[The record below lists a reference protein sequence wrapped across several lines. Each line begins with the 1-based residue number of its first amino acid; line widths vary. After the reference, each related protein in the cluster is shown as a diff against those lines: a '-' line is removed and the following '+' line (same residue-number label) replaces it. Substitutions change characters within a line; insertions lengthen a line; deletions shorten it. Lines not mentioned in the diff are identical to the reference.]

1 LHGFQLV
8 FTPTLESAGVMENI
22 ALMTREHK
30 FVFDVMLATL
40 HMPGPDI
47 RISIED
53 KMSLTNLYRRVELNL
68 ARR

>member
-1 LHGFQLV
+1 
-8 FTPTLESAGVMENI
+8 MENI